1 MNISFTVSSIEQDLY
16 RKMKKKSV
24 FELFN
29 NNSSFSTK
37 SFKKTT
43 IYDYDIYSLLQLIIL
58 KMSINTAMECKV
70 SAGTISTTFFLFGS
84 QFNGWPKVL
93 RTGIIGKFFFK

>member
-1 MNISFTVSSIEQDLY
+1 MKIAFTVSSIEQDLY

-24 FELFN
+24 FEVFN

-43 IYDYDIYSLLQLIIL
+43 IYDQDILVL
-58 KMSINTAMECKV
+58 TA
-70 SAGTISTTFFLFGS
+70 IDY
-84 QFNGWPKVL
+84 PKNVNNH
-93 RTGIIGKFFFK
+93 RYGM

>member
-1 MNISFTVSSIEQDLY
+1 MKISFTVSSIEQDLY

-43 IYDYDIYSLLQLIIL
+43 IYGYDILLLTA
-58 KMSINTAMECKV
+58 INY
-70 SAGTISTTFFLFGS
+70 
-84 QFNGWPKVL
+84 PKNVNKQ
-93 RTGIIGKFFFK
+93 RYGM

>member
-1 MNISFTVSSIEQDLY
+1 MKIAFTVSSIEQDLY

-29 NNSSFSTK
+29 NNSSLSTK

-43 IYDYDIYSLLQLIIL
+43 IYDYDILLLTA
-58 KMSINTAMECKV
+58 INY
-70 SAGTISTTFFLFGS
+70 
-84 QFNGWPKVL
+84 PKNVNKH
-93 RTGIIGKFFFK
+93 RYGM